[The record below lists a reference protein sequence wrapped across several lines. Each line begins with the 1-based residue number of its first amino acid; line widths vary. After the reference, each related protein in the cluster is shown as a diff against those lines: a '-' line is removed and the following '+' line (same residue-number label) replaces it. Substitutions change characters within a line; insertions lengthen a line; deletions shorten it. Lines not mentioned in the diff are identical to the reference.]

1 MGTVDMIAVRAT
13 VTIKGTEYAA
23 EATCYADLY
32 DDDGGRTR
40 THARFLARAALED
53 VIREA
58 RPAMSIRDA
67 FDNAHDHSTI
77 TTHRYTVDTPDTPF

>member
-23 EATCYADLY
+23 ESTADANAY
-32 DDDGGRTR
+32 DTDGGLTR
-40 THARFLARAALED
+40 AHARILARCALED
-53 VIREA
+53 VIRDA
-58 RPAMSIRDA
+58 RPLMSIRDA
-67 FDNAHDHSTI
+67 FDNAHYHSTM

>member
-1 MGTVDMIAVRAT
+1 MGAVDMIAVRAT

-40 THARFLARAALED
+40 AHARILARRALENA
-53 VIREA
+53 IREA
-58 RPAMSIRDA
+58 RPDMSTRDA
-67 FDNAHDHSTI
+67 FDNAHYHSTL
-77 TTHRYTVDTPDTPF
+77 TTHRYTIDTTEDPF